1 MSKIKLGDIM
11 IERYSLAKMK
21 KVWTDEN
28 KFNAFLK
35 VEIAATHAFSKIGV
49 VPENDYIKIRDN
61 AKIDIDRILELE
73 AITKH
78 DVIAFTRTV
87 SESLGEEKKWVHY
100 GLTSTDVVDTANGLL
115 FKEANDIIEEDLNKL
130 LDTLK
135 AKALAYKNVPI
146 MGRTHGMHAEITS
159 FGLKYALWYDE
170 LKRDMARFKEARND
184 VEACKLSGA
193 VGNYITTSIEIEQMV
208 ADELGLERAKIS
220 TQVLSRDR
228 HAYYIEVLALI
239 ASLLEKMAMEIRNL
253 SRQEVHEVEEG
264 FSKGQKGSSA
274 MPHKRNPIGSEN
286 ICGCARVI
294 KAYVNTALDNNIL
307 WHERDIS
314 HSSAER
320 IIMAD
325 STTLL
330 DYMLNRFTKIIDNLV
345 VFEDKMIEDIYLT
358 YGVIFSGSVLN
369 KLVSKG
375 WSREEAYD
383 KIQPLTF
390 KALNEKVQFRELLE
404 STSWLNEDEIKEIFN
419 LQRYMKHVDDIYKS
433 VGIKE

>member
-1 MSKIKLGDIM
+1 M

-49 VPENDYIKIRDN
+49 VPESDYIKIRDN

>member
-1 MSKIKLGDIM
+1 M

-49 VPENDYIKIRDN
+49 VPESDYIKIRDN

-404 STSWLNEDEIKEIFN
+404 STSWLIEDEIKEIFN